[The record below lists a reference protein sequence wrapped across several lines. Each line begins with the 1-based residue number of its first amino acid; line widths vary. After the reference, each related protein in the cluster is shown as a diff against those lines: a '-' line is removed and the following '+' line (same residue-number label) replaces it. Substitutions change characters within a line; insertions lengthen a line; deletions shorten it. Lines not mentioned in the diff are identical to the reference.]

1 VNPPIP
7 EPGQIVIVRRR
18 PFVVND
24 IQTSTLPL
32 PANVQDQ
39 STRQHLLRLSS
50 IEDEGLGE
58 ELSVI
63 WELEPGVTALDRA
76 QIPTL
81 KDFDSPRIFDAFL
94 DAVTWGAVSSAD
106 DRALQAPFRSGVD
119 IDDYQ
124 LDPVVRA
131 LSMPRVNLLIADDV
145 GLGKTIEAGLVF
157 ARADLA
163 SPRQKHFDRL
173 PFLDSG
179 SVEGGDTGQVRS

>member
-1 VNPPIP
+1 MPTILP

-39 STRQHLLRLSS
+39 SSRQHLLRLSS

-63 WELEPGVTALDRA
+63 WELEPGVTSLDRA
-76 QIPTL
+76 QLPAL
-81 KDFDSPRIFDAFL
+81 KGFDSPRVFDAFL

-106 DRALQAPFRSGVD
+106 DRALQAPFRSG
-119 IDDYQ
+119 
-124 LDPVVRA
+124 R
-131 LSMPRVNLLIADDV
+131 
-145 GLGKTIEAGLVF
+145 
-157 ARADLA
+157 
-163 SPRQKHFDRL
+163 
-173 PFLDSG
+173 
-179 SVEGGDTGQVRS
+179 